1 MTWEKRTPPV
11 RAGGASEN
19 TRKAIREPLKD
30 SPLSQQIQPPP
41 DFKPERFPILS
52 THFFGVDA
60 PSVRRGRLVEHLHAL
75 GARSLLELLTELV
88 GAHGIGAD
96 LDARLERYARLDPEV
111 VEALGGRDIPKPPV
125 HEVAA

>member
-1 MTWEKRTPPV
+1 MTGEKRTPPV

-30 SPLSQQIQPPP
+30 SPLSQQIQPPS

-60 PSVRRGRLVEHLHAL
+60 PSERRARLVGHLHDL
-75 GARSLLELLTELV
+75 GARPLLELLTEIV
-88 GAHGIGAD
+88 
-96 LDARLERYARLDPEV
+96 
-111 VEALGGRDIPKPPV
+111 GGRDIPQPPLHGV
-125 HEVAA
+125 ES